1 MKKKNVAA
9 IFGLLLGA
17 FGVHRFYLGQIG
29 LGIFYVL
36 LSVVS
41 LGTLSSIIGIIDAI
55 MLFSMDQAKFDS
67 KYNGADPYSR
77 RTTQYN
83 RPTQRQEQQGERPAK
98 SARYID
104 HRKAK
109 PGRTA
114 PTSRANNPHKV
125 AGIAKY
131 KDYDFL
137 GAITDFEKALNV
149 DSKDVAVHFNIA
161 CAYSITENVE
171 EAFFHLSEAV
181 RYGFSDL
188 EKIKEHDA
196 LAYLRIQEEFEAF
209 EQNGYRLANAA
220 KENTNPPPEIS
231 GNLLEQIKR
240 LGELK
245 EKGFLTSEEF
255 VEQKRKLLR

>member
-17 FGVHRFYLGQIG
+17 FGVHRFYLGQVG

-36 LSVVS
+36 LTLVS
-41 LGTLSSIIGIIDAI
+41 FGTLSSILGIIDAAL
-55 MLFSMDQAKFDS
+55 LFSMDQQVFDQ
-67 KYNGADPYSR
+67 KYNGIDPYNR
-77 RTTQYN
+77 RREETN
-83 RPTQRQEQQGERPAK
+83 RHTQRQPPQREN
-98 SARYID
+98 ARRTPRYVD

-109 PGRTA
+109 PGRTR
-114 PTSRANNPHKV
+114 PTARANNPHKKSGV
-125 AGIAKY
+125 EKY
-131 KDYDFL
+131 KDYDFV
-137 GAITDFEKALNV
+137 GAITDFEKALKV
-149 DSKDVAVHFNIA
+149 DPTDVAVHFNIA
-161 CAYSITENVE
+161 CAYSITEDVE
-171 EAFFHLSEAV
+171 KAFFHLSKAV
-181 RYGFSDL
+181 ENGFSDF

-196 LAYLRIQEEFEAF
+196 LAYLRIQDNFEEFE
-209 EQNGYRLANAA
+209 ENGYRLESST
-220 KENTNPPPEIS
+220 KEETPPPPEIS

>member
-41 LGTLSSIIGIIDAI
+41 LGTISSIIGIVDAI
-55 MLFSMDQAKFDS
+55 LLFSMDQQKFDQ
-67 KYNGADPYSR
+67 KYNGIDPYAR
-77 RTTQYN
+77 RTRTTN
-83 RPTQRQEQQGERPAK
+83 RSPQQQTQRRERPRK
-98 SARYID
+98 EPRYVD

-114 PTSRANNPHKV
+114 PTSRANNPHKKL
-125 AGIAKY
+125 GKEKY
-131 KDYDFL
+131 QDYDFL
-137 GAITDFEKALNV
+137 GAIIDFEKALKV
-149 DSKDVAVHFNIA
+149 DPTDVVVHFNIA
-161 CAYSITENVE
+161 CAYSITEDVE
-171 EAFFHLSEAV
+171 KAFFHLSKAV
-181 RYGFSDL
+181 ENGFSDFDR
-188 EKIKEHDA
+188 IKEHDA
-196 LAYLRIQEEFEAF
+196 LAYLRIQEQFEEFEK
-209 EQNGYRLANAA
+209 NGYLLASST
-220 KENTNPPPEIS
+220 KENTPPPPEIS

>member
-17 FGVHRFYLGQIG
+17 FGVHRFYLGQVG

-36 LSVVS
+36 LSIVS
-41 LGTLSSIIGIIDAI
+41 LGTISSIIGIVDAI
-55 MLFSMDQAKFDS
+55 LLFSMDQQVFDK
-67 KYNGADPYSR
+67 KYNGIDPYAR
-77 RTTQYN
+77 RTRETNSHPQ
-83 RPTQRQEQQGERPAK
+83 QRRERPRK
-98 SARYID
+98 EPRYVD

-114 PTSRANNPHKV
+114 PTSRANNPHKALGV
-125 AGIAKY
+125 AKY
-131 KDYDFL
+131 KDYDFT
-137 GAITDFEKALNV
+137 GAITDFEKALKV
-149 DSKDVAVHFNIA
+149 DPTDVAVHFNIA
-161 CAYSITENVE
+161 CAYSITENIE
-171 EAFFHLSEAV
+171 EAFYHLNEAV
-181 RYGFSDL
+181 ENGFSDFD
-188 EKIKEHDA
+188 KIKEHDA
-196 LAYLRIQEEFEAF
+196 LAYLRIQEQFEEFE
-209 EQNGYRLANAA
+209 ENGYRLESSV
-220 KENTNPPPEIS
+220 KEKSTPPPEIS